1 MSDTQNPL
9 TQPDELEIP
18 DELTMLK
25 QRATMMGITF
35 SNNIGVDSLKKKIE
49 DKMNDVPETSEAP
62 APLVDPAPA
71 AVTEKQDNPVE
82 PTPVAA
88 LLAQAEEPVKKLSLR
103 QYLLQE
109 ATKLVRIR
117 ISCMDTKKPDLLG
130 EFFTVANEYIGTIR
144 KYVPFGEQTDGGY
157 HVPYCIYEMLKARE
171 FLHIQTVT
179 HPVTKAITTKT
190 RYIKEFAIE
199 VLPPLTPAE
208 LKQLAADQTA
218 SGRLEDR
225 D

>member
-1 MSDTQNPL
+1 MTDTPNPL
-9 TQPDELEIP
+9 SQADDLEIP

-25 QRATMMGITF
+25 QRATMMGIVF
-35 SNNIGVDSLKKKIE
+35 SNNIGLDTLKKKIE
-49 DKMNDVPETSEAP
+49 DKMNDVPETAAAP
-62 APLVDPAPA
+62 APMVDPAPVNEA
-71 AVTEKQDNPVE
+71 AANPVE
-82 PTPVAA
+82 PTPVSD
-88 LLAQAEEPVKKLSLR
+88 LLAQAEQPVKKLSLR
-103 QYLLQE
+103 NYLMQE

-117 ISCMDTKKPDLLG
+117 ISCMDTKKQDLPG
-130 EFFTVANEYIGTIR
+130 EFFTVANEYIGTVR
-144 KYVPFGEQTDGGY
+144 KYVPFGEQTDNGY
-157 HVPYCIYEMLKARE
+157 HVPFCIYEMLKSRE

-179 HPVTKAITTKT
+179 HPVTKVITTKT

>member
-1 MSDTQNPL
+1 MTDTPNPL
-9 TQPDELEIP
+9 SQPDDLEIP

-25 QRATMMGITF
+25 QRATMMGIVF
-35 SNNIGVDSLKKKIE
+35 SNNIGLDTLKKKIE
-49 DKMNDVPETSEAP
+49 DKMNDVPETAAAP
-62 APLVDPAPA
+62 APMVDPAPVNEA
-71 AVTEKQDNPVE
+71 AANPVE
-82 PTPVAA
+82 PTPVSD
-88 LLAQAEEPVKKLSLR
+88 LLAQAEQPVKKLSLR
-103 QYLLQE
+103 NYLMQE

-117 ISCMDTKKPDLLG
+117 ISCMDTKKQDLPG
-130 EFFTVANEYIGTIR
+130 EFFTVANEYIGTVR
-144 KYVPFGEQTDGGY
+144 KYVPFGEQTDNGY
-157 HVPYCIYEMLKARE
+157 HVPFCIYEMLKSRE

>member
-1 MSDTQNPL
+1 MSNTQNPL

-35 SNNIGVDSLKKKIE
+35 SNNIGVESLKKKIE
-49 DKMNDVPETSEAP
+49 DKMNDVPDTVEAP
-62 APLVDPAPA
+62 APLVAPVVEAPA
-71 AVTEKQDNPVE
+71 LEE
-82 PTPVAA
+82 TPVAA
-88 LLAQAEEPVKKLSLR
+88 LLAQAEAPVKVLSLR
-103 QYLLQE
+103 QHLLNE

-117 ISCMDTKKPDLLG
+117 ISCMDAKKQDLPG
-130 EFFTVANEYIGTIR
+130 EFFTVANEYIGTVR
-144 KYVPFGEQTDGGY
+144 KYVPFGEQTNGGY